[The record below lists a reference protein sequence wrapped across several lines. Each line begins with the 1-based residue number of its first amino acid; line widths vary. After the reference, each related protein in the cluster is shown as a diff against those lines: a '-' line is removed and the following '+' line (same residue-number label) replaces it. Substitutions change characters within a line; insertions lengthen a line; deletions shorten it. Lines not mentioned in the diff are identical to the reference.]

1 MSATKRITSWLLL
14 AVLLTACTSFAAPT
28 PTSEQSS
35 AILTS
40 VAGVLTEMAETAA
53 AASPTPVPTQ
63 PILVLTI
70 PPTVTSEPGA
80 PATAVPPTA
89 TPPPAV
95 SPPPTA
101 TAAVAE
107 RPGPVIQAAHLS
119 QPITLD
125 GDWSEWKDKA
135 TPYRAES
142 IVFGRQNWTG
152 PSDLSATYILG
163 WDANGL
169 YLGVEVSDDVYVQ
182 NASGA
187 ELYKGDGV
195 EILLDTNLQGDA
207 TNRTLSTDD
216 YQLGLSPGN
225 PDPAGTRQAYLW
237 FPKAKAGVQGDVRIA
252 ATGGTGSYRLEA
264 VIPWSVFALAP
275 QANQRLGF
283 ALSLSDND
291 DATQNVQQSMVSGDP
306 YRLLVDPTTWGEL
319 ELLP

>member
-1 MSATKRITSWLLL
+1 MATLLLL
-14 AVLLTACTSFAAPT
+14 AALLSACTSFAAPT

-40 VAGVLTEMAETAA
+40 VSGVLTEMAETAA

-63 PILVLTI
+63 PILVLTV
-70 PPTVTSEPGA
+70 PPTATGEAG
-80 PATAVPPTA
+80 ATATPAPPTA
-89 TPPPAV
+89 TPPPAA
-95 SPPPTA
+95 SPQPTA
-101 TAAVAE
+101 TASVAE
-107 RPGPVIQAAHLS
+107 RPGPLVQAVHLS

-125 GDWSEWKDKA
+125 GDWSDWKDKA

-152 PSDLSATYILG
+152 PSDLSGTYILG
-163 WDANGL
+163 WDTDAL

-207 TNRTLSTDD
+207 PDRALSSDD

-237 FPKAKAGVQGDVRIA
+237 FPQAKAGLQNDVRIA
-252 ATGGTGSYRLEA
+252 TTAATGSYRLEA
-264 VIPWSVFALAP
+264 VIPWSVFGLAP

-291 DATQNVQQSMVSGDP
+291 DPTQNVQQSMVSGDP